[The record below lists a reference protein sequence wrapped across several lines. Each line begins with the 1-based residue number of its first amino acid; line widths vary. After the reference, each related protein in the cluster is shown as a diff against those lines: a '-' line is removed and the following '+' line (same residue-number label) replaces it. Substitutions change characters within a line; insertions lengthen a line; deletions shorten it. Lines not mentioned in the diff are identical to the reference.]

1 MLIGIDA
8 SRANR
13 QQKTGTEWYA
23 YHIIKNLIE
32 LDRQNQYVLYS
43 DQAFDQEFIELAD
56 RYQNVRLKVLAWP
69 FKRFWTLGRLT
80 LEMMFFPPQILFVPS
95 HVLPLFSRAKLV
107 NTIHDVGFMAY
118 SELYQ
123 TAARKYL
130 EWSTKEAIRGADKLI
145 VVSEFTKQ
153 ELIKYFPIA
162 QNKTVEVIYH
172 GFDQSL
178 YNQEKKSNDQEILSR
193 HGLQKPYFLYIGRL
207 ESKKNI
213 VGLLNG
219 FRQYCQM
226 DSGSQ
231 VELVL
236 VGKRGRDILAMNEMN
251 DLLVD
256 PVLQGRVKELGWTPE
271 EDLPAL
277 LRGSLGFIMPS
288 WYEGFG
294 MPLIQ
299 AMASGAPI
307 IAAKAGSLPE
317 IVMEAGLYFE
327 PTSSNELAEKMA
339 EIVNNQ
345 DLRYNL
351 VKAGLVR
358 ANNFSWQKAAR
369 ETFRRSPHSLSF
381 LIALTGYL

>member
-56 RYQNVRLKVLAWP
+56 KYSNVKLKVLAWP

-80 LEMMFFPPQILFVPS
+80 LEMMFFPPQVLFVPS

-107 NTIHDVGFMAY
+107 NTIHDVGFMAH
-118 SELYQ
+118 SEFYQ
-123 TAARKYL
+123 KAAQKYL

-153 ELIKYFPIA
+153 ELLKYFPAA
-162 QNKTVEVIYH
+162 QNKAVEVVYH
-172 GFDQSL
+172 GFDQFL
-178 YNQEKKSNDQEILSR
+178 YNQEKKPDDQDILSR
-193 HGLQKPYFLYIGRL
+193 YDLQKPYFLYIGRL

-213 VGLLNG
+213 IGLLNG

-226 DSGSQ
+226 SPDSQ
-231 VELVL
+231 IELVL
-236 VGKRGRDILAMNEMN
+236 VGKRGQDFAAIKN
-251 DLLVD
+251 LVD
-256 PVLQGRVKELGWTPE
+256 DPILEGRVKELGWTPE
-271 EDLPAL
+271 KDLPVL
-277 LRGSLGFIMPS
+277 LRGALSFVMPS

-294 MPLIQ
+294 IPLIQ
-299 AMASGAPI
+299 AMASGTPI

-317 IVMEAGLYFE
+317 VAREASLYFE
-327 PTSSNELAEKMA
+327 PTNPEELAERMI

-351 VKAGLVR
+351 IKAGLAR
-358 ANNFSWQKAAR
+358 ADNFSWQKAAR
-369 ETFRRSPHSLSF
+369 ETLRILEQ
-381 LIALTGYL
+381 ANV